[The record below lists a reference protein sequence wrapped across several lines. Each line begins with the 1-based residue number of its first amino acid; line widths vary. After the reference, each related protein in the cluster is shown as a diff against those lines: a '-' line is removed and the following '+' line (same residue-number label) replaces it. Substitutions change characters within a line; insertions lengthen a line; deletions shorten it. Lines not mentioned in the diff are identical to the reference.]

1 VILQQIRTF
10 VKHHFKKKQDI
21 CKTDFMFI
29 NRKIYSELKQM
40 LKYDEIIVLT
50 GMRRV
55 GKTTLLKK
63 LYNEVDSDNKFFWTW
78 KTR

>member
-1 VILQQIRTF
+1 
-10 VKHHFKKKQDI
+10 
-21 CKTDFMFI
+21 MFI